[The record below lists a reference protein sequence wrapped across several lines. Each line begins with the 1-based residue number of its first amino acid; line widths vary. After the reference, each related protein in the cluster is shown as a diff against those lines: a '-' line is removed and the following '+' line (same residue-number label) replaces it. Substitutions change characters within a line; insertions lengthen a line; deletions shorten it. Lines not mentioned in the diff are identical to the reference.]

1 VGETAYINGNV
12 LVGNRF
18 RDDLTVIT
26 QEDRI
31 KHVQSASRTP
41 DTHARI
47 VDLAGAYLV
56 PGFID
61 TQVNGGG
68 GVLFNDRPTVDGI
81 RAIAE
86 AHRAFGTTGLLP
98 TLISDELEVI
108 RQALAAVK
116 AAIEQRVPGVLGI
129 HIEGPFLNQERRG
142 VHDPSKLRPLTREIV
157 DDLAP
162 LPNGCTLLTI
172 APETVEPEL
181 ISELTRKGFIV
192 SCGHSNASQQ
202 QVKEALGHGMRGFT
216 HLFNAMSQLTA
227 REPGVVGQALAD
239 PDSWCGIIVDG
250 HHVSPVSLDIAW
262 RCKGTDRL
270 MLVTD
275 AMPPVG
281 STEKEFV
288 LLGNR
293 VTTKNG
299 ICLDQNGTLAG
310 TALDMASAVR
320 NMARLTCCTF
330 ADACIMASSTPAA
343 FLGIADRRGS
353 IEAGQRADF
362 VILDSDYQARST
374 IIDGQADR

>member
-1 VGETAYINGNV
+1 MGETAYVNGKV

-18 RDDLTVIT
+18 RDDLVVVT
-26 QEDRI
+26 QEGRI
-31 KHVQSASRTP
+31 KRVQSSSREP
-41 DTHARI
+41 ATHSRV

-68 GVLFNDRPTVDGI
+68 GVLFNDQPTVEGI
-81 RAIAE
+81 RTIAE
-86 AHRAFGTTGLLP
+86 AHRPFGTTGLLP
-98 TLISDELEVI
+98 TLISDELDVI
-108 RQALAAVK
+108 RQALAAVEE
-116 AAIEQRVPGVLGI
+116 AIDRRVPGVLGI
-129 HIEGPFLNQERRG
+129 HIEGPFLNEERRG

-157 DDLAP
+157 DGLSP
-162 LPNGCTLLTI
+162 LPNGCTLLTL
-172 APETVEPEL
+172 APETVEPVL

-192 SCGHSNASQQ
+192 SCGHSNANQK
-202 QVKEALGHGMRGFT
+202 QVKEALNHGMRGFT

-239 PDSWCGIIVDG
+239 QDSWCGIIVDG

-262 RCKGTDRL
+262 CCKGPDRL

-281 STEKEFV
+281 SPKKDFI

-293 VTTKNG
+293 VTVQDG
-299 ICLDQNGTLAG
+299 ICLDETGTLAG
-310 TALDMASAVR
+310 TALDMISAVQ
-320 NMARLTCCTF
+320 NMARLTRCTF

-343 FLGIADRRGS
+343 FLGVADQRGS
-353 IEAGQRADF
+353 IRAGQHADLAI
-362 VILDSDYQARST
+362 VGDDYRVRST
-374 IIDGQADR
+374 IIGGQADR